1 MNSADPGRLG
11 DEMRFSGTIVA
22 TSSQH
27 DEVKRLL
34 IAGFRIGCL
43 PEHSVQSD
51 LHEGR
56 LWRLPPGEGVC
67 SADLHLLWHE
77 DAQKTA
83 AERVFLEAFKGHI
96 DQYSLPERLLA
107 SLPGTNHR

>member
-1 MNSADPGRLG
+1 
-11 DEMRFSGTIVA
+11 MRFSGTIVA

-34 IAGFRIGCL
+34 IAGFGIGCL